1 MHLLFLVLIA
11 AGVEADV
18 FTQGSADFA
27 RAVRDNGNG
36 LCKNAAGEMGPCMPG
51 REFCGKP
58 FENAPAFHLMDQ
70 HGCAENDPNGPVFDP
85 VHGVIHHFYQIHLA
99 ADPGHGPD
107 YGHFVSK
114 DFVHWAALPVAIWNG
129 FQVSPF
135 KKTPY
140 DNEAIFTGS
149 GVVVDGAGPGGKG
162 PGVVQIYPGLCNKN
176 DWPSCDT
183 GTVLAQAVPADYSN
197 DELLTNW
204 SKPSYNP
211 IMENTQRDPSTPWKL
226 PSGEWRLRSYDGMYG
241 TASDAD
247 LLAGKWYKIGPSKD
261 FRTCECPSFYP
272 LPGPTPGF
280 ETHYA
285 AAAKAG
291 ALPTHVHKTSCGG
304 DWWQLGTYTAGLPR
318 STGTFSAT
326 PGWEDLYEQKKIDQ
340 GGFYA
345 SKDNE
350 YPTKSGGKRRINW
363 GWAQVPPFS
372 TQTLPRE
379 ISFNAAART
388 LEQAPISEL
397 KALRGSA
404 ISKPDLTVQ
413 GGETLELGLP
423 KGLTQQSEVIASFKL
438 PDTAATFGLMIG
450 KGDAASTTVDTFMPH
465 TDLPGLDYS
474 IAHHPPGTNASVCKA
489 ACDAD
494 TKCQAWTYVIRG
506 EPAGSGDCCLKS
518 GVNLCPKEQMPSCT
532 SGAKAVQRKEC
543 GTQPVQHCTAAYAP
557 ATNLTAPFHEVAVQC
572 GSVKDMLRLLP
583 DEKTIEFRVFS
594 DATFVEVF
602 FQAGRVAM
610 TVPLALSEDSR
621 VALTSTI
628 SVNADVTAYP
638 MKGIWVSPED
648 VRKQPRVYSS
658 AVHDHEADTFVV

>member
-1 MHLLFLVLIA
+1 MSRWLLVLIA
-11 AGVEADV
+11 AEVNAAIFPQSGADPARLAAP
-18 FTQGSADFA
+18 ADS
-27 RAVRDNGNG
+27 GNG
-36 LCKNAAGEMGPCMPG
+36 LCQNAAGESGPCMPG

-58 FENAPAFHLMDQ
+58 FLNAPAFHLMDQ
-70 HGCAENDPNGPVFDP
+70 HGCGENDPNGPVFDP

-135 KKTPY
+135 NKTPY

-162 PGVVQIYPGLCNKN
+162 PGVVQIYPGLCNKQ
-176 DWPSCDT
+176 DWPSCVT
-183 GTVLAQAVPADYSN
+183 GTVLAQAVPADYAN

-211 IMENTQRDPSTPWKL
+211 IMENTQRDPSTPWRL
-226 PSGEWRLRSYDGMYG
+226 PSGEWRLRSFDGMYG

-247 LLAGKWYKIGPSKD
+247 LLAGKWYNIGPSKD

-280 ETHYA
+280 EAHYT

-291 ALPTHVHKTSCGG
+291 ALPSHVHKTSCGG
-304 DWWQLGTYTAGLPR
+304 DFWQLGTYTAGPPR
-318 STGTFSAT
+318 STGNFSAT
-326 PGWEDLYEQKKIDQ
+326 PGWEDLYEQKRIDQ

-363 GWAQVPPFS
+363 GWAQVPPQS

-379 ISFNAAART
+379 ITFNAAART

-397 KALRGSA
+397 EALRGSA
-404 ISKPDLTVQ
+404 IVKQDLMVK
-413 GGETLELGLP
+413 GDEILELGLP
-423 KGLTQQSEVIASFKL
+423 KGMTQQSEVVASFQL
-438 PDTAATFGLMIG
+438 PDEAATFGLLIG
-450 KGDAASTTVDTFMPH
+450 KGDPKITKIDTFMKN
-465 TDLPGLDYS
+465 TDLMGNDYN
-474 IAHHPPGTNASVCKA
+474 ITHHPPGTTASVCKA
-489 ACDAD
+489 MCDAD

-518 GVNLCPKEQMPSCT
+518 AAVCPTQSSPSCT
-532 SGAKAVQRKEC
+532 SGAKTVEHMDC
-543 GTQPVQHCTAAYAP
+543 GSQTVQHCTVTYVP
-557 ATNLTAPFHEVAVQC
+557 AGNSMASFHEVGVQC
-572 GSVKDMLRLLP
+572 GGVKDTLRLLP
-583 DEKTIEFRVFS
+583 DEKTLEVRIFS
-594 DATFVEVF
+594 DATFIEAF

-610 TVPLALSEDSR
+610 TVSTVLNEDSR
-621 VALTSTI
+621 IALTSTAP
-628 SVNADVTAYP
+628 VNAAVVAYP
-638 MKGIWVSPED
+638 MKGIWVSPEE
-648 VRKQPRVYSS
+648 VRKQPRVYKS
-658 AVHDHEADTFVV
+658 AVSGPWTTAFV